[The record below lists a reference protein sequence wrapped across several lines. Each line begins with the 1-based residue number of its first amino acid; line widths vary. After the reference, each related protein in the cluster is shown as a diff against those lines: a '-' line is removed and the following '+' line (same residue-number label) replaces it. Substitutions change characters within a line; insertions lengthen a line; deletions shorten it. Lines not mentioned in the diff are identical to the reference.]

1 MYHDLK
7 SYYWWP
13 GMKREIADFVARCL
27 TCQKIKA
34 EHQKPGG
41 LLQPLPIPMWKWE
54 HITMDFI
61 VGLTRTQRRHDAIWV
76 VVDRLTKSA
85 HFLAIKT
92 TCNAKQLAELYI
104 QEIVRLHG
112 GPLSIVLDRDTKFSS
127 KF

>member
-13 GMKREIADFVARCL
+13 GMKREIAEYVARCL
-27 TCQKIKA
+27 RCRRIKA

-41 LLQPLPIPMWKWE
+41 LLQPLSIPMWKWE

-61 VGLTRTQRRHDAIWV
+61 VGLPRTQKRHDAIWV
-76 VVDRLTKSA
+76 VVDRLTKSTP
-85 HFLAIKT
+85 FLAIRT
-92 TCNAKQLAELYI
+92 TFNTEQLAELYI

-112 GPLSIVLDRDTKFSS
+112 VPLSMVSDRDTKFAS
-127 KF
+127 KL

>member
-1 MYHDLK
+1 MSKD
-7 SYYWWP
+7 
-13 GMKREIADFVARCL
+13 
-27 TCQKIKA
+27 KI
-34 EHQKPGG
+34 EHQKPRG

-61 VGLTRTQRRHDAIWV
+61 VGLPWTQKCHDAIWV

-92 TCNAKQLAELYI
+92 TFNAEQLAELYI

-112 GPLSIVLDRDTKFSS
+112 VPLSIVSDSDTKFSS